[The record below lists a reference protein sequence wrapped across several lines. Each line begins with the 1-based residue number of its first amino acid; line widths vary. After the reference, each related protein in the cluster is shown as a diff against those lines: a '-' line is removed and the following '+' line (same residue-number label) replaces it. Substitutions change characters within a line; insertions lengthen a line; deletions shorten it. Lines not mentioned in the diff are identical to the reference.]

1 MFRINE
7 VLEYKNERFRIL
19 SRFGNNFVWTSIDNK
34 SAFPSIIDLYS
45 LDLAIQDESLHRVE
59 DPYSY
64 LIMFSPED
72 GSTAQAKRDQNY
84 KLISPII
91 HLEEYYQPK
100 QRAKAIDLVMANH
113 KTTKQTLYRLIRQYW
128 QRGQIVNA
136 LLPDYK
142 NSGAKGKKAHSWQD
156 KVRAAQKV

>member
-7 VLEYKNERFRIL
+7 VLEYENERFRIL
-19 SRFGNNFVWTSIDNK
+19 SRFGNNFVWISVDNK

-64 LIMFSPED
+64 LLMLSPED
-72 GSTAQAKRDQNY
+72 GSTAQVKRDQNY

-100 QRAKAIDLVMANH
+100 QRAKAIDLVMYNH

-128 QRGQIVNA
+128 QRGR
-136 LLPDYK
+136 LLTRFFLITKIP
-142 NSGAKGKKAHSWQD
+142 
-156 KVRAAQKV
+156 AQKAKRGYRER

>member
-7 VLEYKNERFRIL
+7 VLEFENERFRIL
-19 SRFGNNFVWTSIDNK
+19 SRFGSNLVWISIDNK

-45 LDLAIQDESLHRVE
+45 LELAIQDESLHRVE

-64 LIMFSPED
+64 LIMLSPED
-72 GSTAQAKRDQNY
+72 GSTDQVKRDQNY
-84 KLISPII
+84 KLIRPII

-100 QRAKAIDLVMANH
+100 QRAKAIELVMANH

-128 QRGQIVNA
+128 QRGQIV
-136 LLPDYK
+136 K
-142 NSGAKGKKAHSWQD
+142 EGANKSEM
-156 KVRAAQKV
+156 